1 MFDRAAG
8 FLPPRPQISD
18 ADARRSRQGRPS
30 LRHRRRT
37 SPFPGAATWP
47 SRDSTPLCPERTQL
61 EIGAGRIA
69 RSSRPVPA
77 GTAFRRKIRRRYVW
91 IASVQAAEDPA
102 SALHWNVVSVVHMR
116 WRMTASLR
124 ATAMVAFLAP
134 TRLPRVSPHVFS
146 ALGRAERLS
155 NTLAASNRRQR
166 TMPSPHL
173 EIRPA

>member
-1 MFDRAAG
+1 MPTRAEAVRAG
-8 FLPPRPQISD
+8 
-18 ADARRSRQGRPS
+18 RRSAIDGALRRFQARALTALSTAADWMKTGRKCPLVVECLLWFCS
-30 LRHRRRT
+30 RELM
-37 SPFPGAATWP
+37 SPPDPPFSTR
-47 SRDSTPLCPERTQL
+47 SRV
-61 EIGAGRIA
+61 AGRN
-69 RSSRPVPA
+69 
-77 GTAFRRKIRRRYVW
+77 IRRRYVW